1 MFLAPFD
8 FIIRY
13 RPGKGNPADPT
24 LKRPNYKYEKDYNFT
39 LLSTLKRKLA
49 ISEVF
54 RKIKDL
60 LLRVLIN
67 VIYVKRLGKE
77 RKVLY

>member
-13 RPGKGNPADPT
+13 RLGKGNPADST
-24 LKRPNYKYEKDYNFT
+24 LKRPDYRYEKDYNFT
-39 LLSTLKRKLA
+39 LLFILKRKLV
-49 ISEVF
+49 IGEVL

-60 LLRVLIN
+60 LLRVLVNI
-67 VIYVKRLGKE
+67 IYVKRL
-77 RKVLY
+77 RKKRRVLY